1 MIVSVFVVMA
11 RYLKAIAWVIEHCR
25 DPFPDSAYV
34 TSYGHMEDAGPTT
47 VVEVGR
53 FELKLHHPL
62 AREAWKSCQ
71 EGVLLQF
78 KWGVFFK
85 DGAPTWIIS

>member
-1 MIVSVFVVMA
+1 MA
-11 RYLKAIAWVIEHCR
+11 CYGKAANTWVIEHCR
-25 DPFPDSAYV
+25 DPVPDGAHV
-34 TSYGHMEDAGPTT
+34 TSYGHMEDAGPII

-71 EGVLLQF
+71 EGILLQF

-85 DGAPTWIIS
+85 DGAPTWI

>member
-1 MIVSVFVVMA
+1 
-11 RYLKAIAWVIEHCR
+11 
-25 DPFPDSAYV
+25 
-34 TSYGHMEDAGPTT
+34 MEDVGPTT
-47 VVEVGR
+47 VVKVGR
-53 FELKLHHPL
+53 FELELHHPL

-85 DGAPTWIIS
+85 DGAPTWI